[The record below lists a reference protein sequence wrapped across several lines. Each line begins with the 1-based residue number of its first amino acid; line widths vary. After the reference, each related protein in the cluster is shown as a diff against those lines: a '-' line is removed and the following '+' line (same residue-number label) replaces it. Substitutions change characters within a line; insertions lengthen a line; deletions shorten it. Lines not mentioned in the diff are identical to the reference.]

1 MGQAGLTTLARDARI
16 AGAATLIALLTIL
29 SRLVGFGRNVV
40 FGLTVGATD
49 LSDIYLAANT
59 VPNIIFEIVAGGA
72 LASLVVP
79 LLAGPIASGDRQ
91 TLRRTVSALL
101 TLTVS
106 VLAVLSLLLAIGAPQ
121 VIAFLARDAG
131 EVQREAGVTM
141 LRIFAPQ
148 LPLYGIGIVLTGVLQ
163 AHRRFAWPVIAPL
176 LSSLTVIATYVL
188 FAGRAG
194 LRPDP
199 ATVSQAN
206 IVVLAVGTTL
216 GVVVL
221 SLCLLVPV
229 SRLGILVWP
238 TFRLPEGL
246 GGRTAGLALAGA
258 ATVTFQ
264 QIAML
269 VTIRLALEVSEGAN
283 TVYNLAQTFYLLP
296 WAVLAV
302 PLATAAYPSV
312 AAAHAQGRES
322 GSTVAS
328 AGRAILLLSGLGAA
342 GLVAV
347 ARPASGLI
355 LPSQPGQAHDMA
367 LAMVAFAP
375 GLIGYGIG
383 ALHQRTLYAV
393 GGQRVA
399 AIAIGLGW
407 SVAAV
412 SAIGLSNVM
421 SNRPVALALANS
433 VGMLVLGLGLA
444 IGVARRC
451 GGAALG
457 GLARAGIAGV
467 VAAVAAALAGWWTGW
482 WAMPPTP
489 GIWGL
494 IGQGMLSS
502 GVAVLV
508 FVAVGA
514 LLDREDLRMV
524 ANAVTRR
531 FSGRVRGKGTV
542 EGG

>member
-1 MGQAGLTTLARDARI
+1 MGQAVLTVLVRDARI
-16 AGAATLIALLTIL
+16 AGAAILIAILTIL
-29 SRLVGFGRNVV
+29 SRLAGFGRNVV

-49 LSDIYLAANT
+49 LGDIYLAANT

-79 LLAGPIASGDRQ
+79 LLAGPIASGDHQ

-101 TLTVS
+101 TLTVT
-106 VLAVLSLLLAIGAPQ
+106 VLAVLSALLAIGAPQ
-121 VIAFLARDAG
+121 VIGVLAPDAG
-131 EVQREAGVTM
+131 EAQREAGITM
-141 LRIFAPQ
+141 LRVFAPQ

-176 LSSLTVIATYVL
+176 LSSLTVIATYLL

-194 LRPDP
+194 VRPEP
-199 ATVSQAN
+199 ETVSHSN
-206 IVVLAVGTTL
+206 VLVLAVGTTC

-221 SLCLLVPV
+221 SLCLLIPV
-229 SRLGILVWP
+229 SRLGIRVSP
-238 TFRLPEGL
+238 AFRLPAGL

-258 ATVTFQ
+258 ATVAFQ

-269 VTIRLALEVSEGAN
+269 VTIRLALEVSGGAN

-302 PLATAAYPSV
+302 PVATAAYPTV
-312 AAAHAQGRES
+312 AAAHASGRD
-322 GSTVAS
+322 GSVTVAAS
-328 AGRAILLLSGLGAA
+328 GRAIMLLSCLGAA
-342 GLVAV
+342 GLVAI
-347 ARPASGLI
+347 ARPAASI
-355 LPSQPGQAHDMA
+355 VLPDEPGQARDMA

-407 SVAAV
+407 TVAAI
-412 SAIGLSNVM
+412 SAIVFSQAM
-421 SNRPVALALANS
+421 SSVIGSRPVALALANS
-433 VGMLVLGLGLA
+433 VGMLVLGAALA

-451 GGAALG
+451 GKAALG
-457 GLARAGIAGV
+457 GLTRAGIAGV
-467 VAAVAAALAGWWTGW
+467 VAAGAAAVAGWFVIPGT
-482 WAMPPTP
+482 TP
-489 GIWGL
+489 GIWPL
-494 IGQGMLSS
+494 IGQGMLAG
-502 GVAVLV
+502 GVAALV
-508 FVAVGA
+508 FVAMGV
-514 LLDREDLRMV
+514 LLDREDLRVV
-524 ANAVTRR
+524 AQAVSRR
-531 FSGRVRGKGTV
+531 IRGKGDDDR
-542 EGG
+542 

>member
-79 LLAGPIASGDRQ
+79 LLAGPITSGDRQ
-91 TLRRTVSALL
+91 TLRRTISALL

-106 VLAVLSLLLAIGAPQ
+106 VLAVLALLLAIGAPQ
-121 VIAFLARDAG
+121 MISALAPQADAG
-131 EVQREAGVTM
+131 QREAGITM

-176 LSSLTVIATYVL
+176 LSSLTVIATYAL
-188 FAGRAG
+188 FASRAG

-199 ATVSQAN
+199 ATVSQTN
-206 IVVLAVGTTL
+206 IVVLAAGTTC
-216 GVVVL
+216 GVIVL
-221 SLCLLVPV
+221 SLCLLFPV
-229 SRLGILVWP
+229 SRLGIRVWP

-258 ATVTFQ
+258 VTVTFQ

-269 VTIRLALEVSEGAN
+269 VAIRLAMEVSDGAN
-283 TVYNLAQTFYLLP
+283 TVYNLAQTFFLLP

-302 PLATAAYPSV
+302 PLATAAYPTV

-322 GSTVAS
+322 GTTVAS
-328 AGRAILLLSGLGAA
+328 TGRAIVLLSCLGAA
-342 GLVAV
+342 GLVAI
-347 ARPASGLI
+347 AWPAANII
-355 LPSQPGQAHDMA
+355 LPSEPGQARDMA

-393 GGQRVA
+393 GGQRIA

-412 SAIGLSNVM
+412 SAIGLSQVM

-433 VGMLVLGLGLA
+433 LGMLVLGLGLA

-451 GGAALG
+451 GISALD
-457 GLARAGIAGV
+457 GLTRAGVAGVIAGT
-467 VAAVAAALAGWWTGW
+467 AASLAGWWVIPHT
-482 WAMPPTP
+482 TP

-502 GVAVLV
+502 GAAVLV

-514 LLDREDLRMV
+514 LLDREDLRVV
-524 ANAVTRR
+524 ANALTRR
-531 FSGRVRGKGTV
+531 FRRKGTV

>member
-1 MGQAGLTTLARDARI
+1 MGQAGLTALARDARI
-16 AGAATLIALLTIL
+16 AGAATLIALLTVL
-29 SRLVGFGRNVV
+29 SRLAGFGRNVV

-49 LSDIYLAANT
+49 LGDIYLAANT

-79 LLAGPIASGDRQ
+79 LLAGPIAAGDHR

-101 TLTVS
+101 TLTVT
-106 VLAVLSLLLAIGAPQ
+106 VLAVLAVLLAIGAPW
-121 VIAFLARDAG
+121 VISVLAPQADAG
-131 EVQREAGVTM
+131 QREAGITM

-176 LSSLTVIATYVL
+176 LSSLTVIATYAL
-188 FAGRAG
+188 FAVRAG
-194 LRPDP
+194 VRPDP
-199 ATVSQAN
+199 ATVSQTN
-206 IVVLAVGTTL
+206 IVVLAVGTTA

-221 SLCLLVPV
+221 SLCLLIPV
-229 SRLGILVWP
+229 SRLGIRVWP
-238 TFRLPEGL
+238 TLRLPEGL

-258 ATVTFQ
+258 VTVAFQ

-269 VTIRLALEVSEGAN
+269 VTIRLALEVSGGAN

-302 PLATAAYPSV
+302 PLAVAAFPTV
-312 AAAHAQGRES
+312 AAAHARGEDSS
-322 GSTVAS
+322 GTVAAS
-328 AGRAILLLSGLGAA
+328 GRVIMLLSCLGAA

-347 ARPASGLI
+347 ARPAANIVLTGE
-355 LPSQPGQAHDMA
+355 PGQARDMA

-412 SAIGLSNVM
+412 SAIGLSQVM

-457 GLARAGIAGV
+457 GLARAGVAGV
-467 VAAVAAALAGWWTGW
+467 VAAAVAALAGWFVVPHT
-482 WAMPPTP
+482 TP

-514 LLDREDLRMV
+514 LLDREDLRVV
-524 ANAVTRR
+524 ANAVSRR
-531 FSGRVRGKGTV
+531 FRGKGT
-542 EGG
+542 GGGG

>member
-29 SRLVGFGRNVV
+29 SRLVGFGRSVV

-49 LSDIYLAANT
+49 LGDIYLAANT

-79 LLAGPIASGDRQ
+79 LLAGPMAAGDRQ

-101 TLTVS
+101 TMS
-106 VLAVLSLLLAIGAPQ
+106 VGMLAVLALLLALGAPQ
-121 VIAFLARDAG
+121 VIGVLAPHAG
-131 EVQREAGVTM
+131 AGQREAGIAM

-148 LPLYGIGIVLTGVLQ
+148 LPLYGVGIVLAGVLQ

-176 LSSLTVIATYVL
+176 LSSLTVIATYAL
-188 FAGRAG
+188 FAVRAG

-199 ATVSQAN
+199 ATVSQTN

-221 SLCLLVPV
+221 SLCLLIPV
-229 SRLGILVWP
+229 SRLGIRVWP
-238 TFRLPEGL
+238 TLRLPEGL

-269 VTIRLALEVSEGAN
+269 VTIRLALEVSDGTN

-296 WAVLAV
+296 WAVFAV
-302 PLATAAYPSV
+302 PLATAAYPTV
-312 AAAHAQGRES
+312 AAAHARGRDS

-342 GLVAV
+342 GLVAI
-347 ARPASGLI
+347 ARPAAGII
-355 LPSQPGQAHDMA
+355 LPTEPGQARDMA

-393 GGQRVA
+393 GGQRIA

-407 SVAAV
+407 TVAAV
-412 SAIGLSNVM
+412 SAIGLSQVF

-451 GGAALG
+451 GRSALG
-457 GLARAGIAGV
+457 GLARAGVAGGLG
-467 VAAVAAALAGWWTGW
+467 AVAAALAGWWAGS
-482 WAMPPTP
+482 WAVPPTP
-489 GIWGL
+489 GIWAL

-502 GVAVLV
+502 GVAALV
-508 FVAVGA
+508 FVVVGA
-514 LLDREDLRMV
+514 LLDPKDLRAV
-524 ANAVTRR
+524 AKALSRR
-531 FSGRVRGKGTV
+531 FRGKGP
-542 EGG
+542 

>member
-1 MGQAGLTTLARDARI
+1 MGQAVLTLARDARI

-29 SRLVGFGRNVV
+29 SRLAGFGRNAV

-49 LSDIYLAANT
+49 LGDIYLAANT
-59 VPNIIFEIVAGGA
+59 VPNVIFEIVAGGA

-79 LLAGPIASGDRQ
+79 LLVGPIAAGDRQ

-101 TLTVS
+101 TLTVA
-106 VLAVLSLLLAIGAPQ
+106 VLAVLSLLLAVGAPQ
-121 VIAFLARDAG
+121 VIGVLAPDAG
-131 EVQREAGVTM
+131 EAQREAGIMM
-141 LRIFAPQ
+141 LRVFAPQ

-176 LSSLTVIATYVL
+176 LSSLTVIATYLV
-188 FAGRAG
+188 FAARAG

-199 ATVSQAN
+199 ETVSRSN
-206 IVVLAVGTTL
+206 ILVLAVGTTS

-221 SLCLLVPV
+221 SLCLLIPV
-229 SRLGILVWP
+229 SRLGIRVWP
-238 TFRLPEGL
+238 AFRLPQGL
-246 GGRTAGLALAGA
+246 GGKTAGLALAGA
-258 ATVTFQ
+258 ATVAFQ

-269 VTIRLALEVSEGAN
+269 VTLRLALDVSGGVN

-302 PLATAAYPSV
+302 PVATAAYPTV
-312 AAAHAQGRES
+312 AAAHASGRD
-322 GSTVAS
+322 GSATVAS
-328 AGRAILLLSGLGAA
+328 SGRAIILLSCLGAA
-342 GLVAV
+342 GLVAI
-347 ARPASGLI
+347 ARPAAGII
-355 LPSQPGQAHDMA
+355 LPDEPGQARGMA

-407 SVAAV
+407 TVAAI
-412 SAIGLSNVM
+412 SAVAFSGAM
-421 SNRPVALALANS
+421 SSAMGSRPVALALANS
-433 VGMLVLGLGLA
+433 VGMLVLGAALA

-451 GGAALG
+451 GRAALG
-457 GLARAGIAGV
+457 GLTRAAVSGV
-467 VAAVAAALAGWWTGW
+467 VAAVAAALAGWFAVPRT
-482 WAMPPTP
+482 TP
-489 GIWGL
+489 GIWHL
-494 IGQGMLSS
+494 IGQGMLSG
-502 GVAVLV
+502 GVAALV
-508 FVAVGA
+508 FVTVSA

-524 ANAVTRR
+524 TRVVR
-531 FSGRVRGKGTV
+531 GRIRGKGD
-542 EGG
+542 GKR